1 VTSQDKKW
9 LFHFRIGIDKLN
21 HNATGLGHA
30 IRCIRLIE
38 EAKKHDIECFV
49 ISSDNKATKDFLSS
63 KNIEFEKESKI
74 ADLRRDFDVIVSDIN
89 YLDNHVFNSYREIGK
104 KIVSVAPRGHSKYN
118 ADIAILDVDFKDV
131 NSKEKNKRSRIFSDM
146 NYTVTDARFKL
157 IRERIQKG
165 DLEKKD
171 NEIVVFM
178 GGVDHNDLTQKVV
191 SCIIKLKKHFNMHV
205 ILGELN
211 NNLENIL
218 RIKRYE
224 NEHYTMQIHIN
235 PSNYYEIIAKCK
247 FGFFSAGISSYE
259 AAGLGTV
266 PLNISISNFH
276 MQRSLEMEKKN
287 IGIHLGGMTDF
298 QHKLKDFLDQLDI
311 KQINNLAKSG
321 MQQINGN
328 GSVKIIQ
335 KIISEIKK

>member
-74 ADLRRDFDVIVSDIN
+74 AELRGDFDVIVSDIN

-131 NSKEKNKRSRIFSDM
+131 NSKQKNKKSRIFSDM
-146 NYTVTDARFKL
+146 NYTVTDTRFKL

-165 DLEKKD
+165 DLEKKE

-191 SCIIKLKKHFNMHV
+191 RCIIKLKKHYNIHV

-218 RIKRYE
+218 RLKRYE
-224 NEHYTMQIHIN
+224 NEHCTMQIHIN
-235 PSNYYEIIAKCK
+235 PSNYYEIMAKCK

-276 MQRSLEMEKKN
+276 KNRSIEMEQKK
-287 IGIHLGGMTDF
+287 IGIDLGFIVDF
-298 QHKLKDFLDQLDI
+298 EKTFEAKINDLKV
-311 KQINNLAKSG
+311 NNLNLFSKNG
-321 MQQINGN
+321 IKLIDGN
-328 GSVKIIQ
+328 GAARIVKKII
-335 KIISEIKK
+335 ENVNV